1 MLTDSSRSLL
11 PLSLHPRRSHAPPCA
26 PPPPPP
32 PPLPCWPPLP
42 AARAK
47 PHECRLCLPAAPQ
60 PQWRR
65 EEWMR
70 GWQQSSGPDF
80 PPPPPG
86 EIPPPWE
93 GGDEP
98 PFWY

>member
-1 MLTDSSRSLL
+1 MNDASFR
-11 PLSLHPRRSHAPPCA
+11 
-26 PPPPPP
+26 
-32 PPLPCWPPLP
+32 
-42 AARAK
+42 
-47 PHECRLCLPAAPQ
+47 LPAAPQ

-86 EIPPPWE
+86 EASAAAGEAGSILGTFPE
-93 GGDEP
+93 LSL
-98 PFWY
+98 